1 MKNKLMH
8 IPEGLKEKNGKE
20 ASFTV
25 QLSKVKSLRYLIAG
39 LLSLIDLGHTCTL
52 SNEKSFV

>member
-1 MKNKLMH
+1 MRV
-8 IPEGLKEKNGKE
+8 PEGLKAKNGRE

-52 SNEKSFV
+52 SNKKSLV

>member
-1 MKNKLMH
+1 MH
-8 IPEGLKEKNGKE
+8 VPEGLKEKNGKE

-39 LLSLIDLGHTCTL
+39 FLSLIDLGHTCTL
-52 SNEKSFV
+52 SNQKSFV